1 MSIEK
6 RKLLV
11 AGSIVAVLLLANVG
25 AIVAWLREL
34 GVLPLAEYLRAEYVT
49 GTTIAVIVA
58 LLILL
63 PSRAAWAV
71 TARRCPV
78 CDATMV
84 RRGKYC
90 AECGTR
96 V

>member
-11 AGSIVAVLLLANVG
+11 AGSIVAVLVLANVG
-25 AIVAWLREL
+25 AVVAWLQGIGL
-34 GVLPLAEYLRAEYVT
+34 IPLAEYLRAEYVT
-49 GTTIAVIVA
+49 GTAIAVIVA

-63 PSRAAWAV
+63 PGRAVWAICV
-71 TARRCPV
+71 RRCPV
-78 CDATMV
+78 CDSLLV
-84 RRGKYC
+84 RQGKYC
-90 AECGTR
+90 AECGSR